1 MDHLA
6 MGQSTAEFTLDV
18 LQRKCHRVRVPINA
32 VVIAGWTGRDSAAVE
47 HHIAEL
53 EALGVKRPRSVPM
66 FYPVASARL
75 TSSDT
80 IQALGQESSGE
91 VEFVLLQHQ
100 QQLWVSVGSDH
111 TDRRVETYDVNVSK
125 QMCDK
130 PVAQTWWAL
139 DDVRAHWDQLV
150 LRSFIGAGPE
160 RTLYQEG
167 SVTSML
173 EPNELIT
180 RYGEAGGALTD
191 GTVMFCGTL
200 AARGGVR
207 PSPHFLFEIDDPVMG
222 RKIRHEY
229 SVSCLPLAK

>member
-1 MDHLA
+1 
-6 MGQSTAEFTLDV
+6 MGQGSAEFTLDV
-18 LQRKCHRVRVPINA
+18 LHQKRQRVRVSIGA
-32 VVIAGWTGRDSAAVE
+32 VVIAGWTGRDPAAVE

-53 EALGVKRPRSVPM
+53 EALGVKRPSSVPM

-80 IQALGQESSGE
+80 IQALGEESSGE

-100 QQLWVSVGSDH
+100 RQLWVSVGSDH

-139 DDVRAHWDQLV
+139 DDVRGHWDQLV
-150 LRSFIGAGPE
+150 LRSYIGVGTE

-173 EPNELIT
+173 EPADLIA
-180 RYGEAGGALTD
+180 RYRDAGGALMQ

-207 PSPHFLFEIDDPVMG
+207 PSPHFLFEIEDPVAG
-222 RKIRHEY
+222 RRIRHEY
-229 SVSCLPLAK
+229 SVSCLPVPK